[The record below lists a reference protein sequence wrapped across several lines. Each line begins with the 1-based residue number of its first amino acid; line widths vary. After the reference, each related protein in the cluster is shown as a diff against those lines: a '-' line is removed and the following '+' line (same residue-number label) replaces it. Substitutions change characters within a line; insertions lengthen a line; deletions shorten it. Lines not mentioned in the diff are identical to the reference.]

1 MSDPAVDAAQ
11 RSAEAI
17 QRARRATC
25 PREDWI
31 VAPGAY
37 PREVA
42 AAREALA
49 PIRKWYENPGTST
62 TLASL
67 IYTSEELE
75 Q

>member
-1 MSDPAVDAAQ
+1 MSDPAVEAAQ

-17 QRARRATC
+17 ERARRERC
-25 PREDWI
+25 PREDWV
-31 VAPGAY
+31 VAPTAY

-49 PIRKWYENPGTST
+49 PIREWYENPGTT

-75 Q
+75 R